1 MHAARA
7 SAPSALALNPA
18 PAQATSIQPD
28 HSSSSST
35 ECTRAGAPHCCHWS
49 MTSAGNYF
57 PYQWRQSSR
66 PGARCMSVLY
76 STVLFV
82 AKQGR
87 AHRWTSERKK
97 TEKGKGRE
105 CLCVST
111 AAAIQSSN
119 SAALQREK
127 LSLSLFILKQD
138 TSFGSKIERALA
150 VFNVQGDS
158 QTLILFSCCS
168 DGQGRDSKLLHCV
181 HWIETFKAF
190 PSFCNTWTATV
201 REKKNSFTFIRIL
214 PFALSFSSRP
224 LARLWL
230 LLLPSFQNSNNNET
244 NNKSSSYDVVKS
256 CGPRS
261 LIRWLG
267 WESLSLSSSFSPILR
282 LWTISFKLPVTS
294 T

>member
-1 MHAARA
+1 MAPWLNWNRRRKRKKRGVVWEGKRVGNPERSRWMTLHINTLSVRQSSGTMHAARA

-87 AHRWTSERKK
+87 AHRWTSEREK

-119 SAALQREK
+119 SAALQKEK
-127 LSLSLFILKQD
+127 LFF
-138 TSFGSKIERALA
+138 SFHS
-150 VFNVQGDS
+150 
-158 QTLILFSCCS
+158 
-168 DGQGRDSKLLHCV
+168 
-181 HWIETFKAF
+181 ETGYI
-190 PSFCNTWTATV
+190 V
-201 REKKNSFTFIRIL
+201 RK
-214 PFALSFSSRP
+214 
-224 LARLWL
+224 
-230 LLLPSFQNSNNNET
+230 
-244 NNKSSSYDVVKS
+244 
-256 CGPRS
+256 
-261 LIRWLG
+261 
-267 WESLSLSSSFSPILR
+267 
-282 LWTISFKLPVTS
+282 
-294 T
+294 